1 MKPQFIVCNV
11 SFRPKTWRFTDRSC
25 VRNHWNAKETK
36 CIYFI
41 YIYTYSIYTY
51 SYSWVSFFF
60 LDHFL
65 PFTSGL
71 HLIIY
76 TIPMSLFHPGN
87 RVFKGASLF
96 NSKDVIFC
104 PLVSLLC
111 KFIYLP
117 LKNKLLL
124 FRQFPTIDKTLYF
137 CIVLF
142 IDFFLNKI
150 ILLWRLYQM
159 SNIVFLIAPL
169 CKWPRFIVP

>member
-1 MKPQFIVCNV
+1 MFLSARKHGASPIAVV
-11 SFRPKTWRFTDRSC
+11 S
-25 VRNHWNAKETK
+25 ETIGTQK
-36 CIYFI
+36 RQSAYILYI
-41 YIYTYSIYTY
+41 YILIVYILIVIHESL
-51 SYSWVSFFF
+51 FFF

-150 ILLWRLYQM
+150 ILL
-159 SNIVFLIAPL
+159 
-169 CKWPRFIVP
+169 

>member
-1 MKPQFIVCNV
+1 MTLHRSQLCQKPLERKRDKVQIFCN
-11 SFRPKTWRFTDRSC
+11 DR
-25 VRNHWNAKETK
+25 VIHE
-36 CIYFI
+36 
-41 YIYTYSIYTY
+41 
-51 SYSWVSFFF
+51 SFFF
-60 LDHFL
+60 LFFFVFDHFL
-65 PFTSGL
+65 PLLVVYIWSFTPFQCLSFIL
-71 HLIIY
+71 EI
-76 TIPMSLFHPGN
+76 
-87 RVFKGASLF
+87 VCFKGASLF

-104 PLVSLLC
+104 PLVSLRC

-159 SNIVFLIAPL
+159 SNISDCSSV
-169 CKWPRFIVP
+169 